1 MKQYAV
7 NVGDMAGYSNDFA
20 VMMMLRPVLT
30 RQTVDAEP
38 GRFDGMGAI
47 LEADDPERIPAIV
60 EILRKKI
67 GKTALRIYT
76 SETGKNWKRI

>member
-7 NVGDMAGYSNDFA
+7 NVGDLAGHSNDFA
-20 VMMMLRPVLT
+20 VMMLLRPVLT
-30 RQTVDAEP
+30 RSTVDAEP

-47 LEADDPERIPAIV
+47 LEAGDPERIPAIV

-67 GKTALRIYT
+67 KKNELRIYT
-76 SETGKNWKRI
+76 SETGKNWQRI

>member
-7 NVGDMAGYSNDFA
+7 NIGDLAGYRNDFA

-30 RQTVDAEP
+30 TFTTETEP
-38 GRFDGMGAI
+38 GKFDGMGI
-47 LEADDPERIPAIV
+47 LLEADDPERIPAIV

-67 GKTALRIYT
+67 SKTALRIYT
-76 SETGKNWKRI
+76 SETGKNWQRI